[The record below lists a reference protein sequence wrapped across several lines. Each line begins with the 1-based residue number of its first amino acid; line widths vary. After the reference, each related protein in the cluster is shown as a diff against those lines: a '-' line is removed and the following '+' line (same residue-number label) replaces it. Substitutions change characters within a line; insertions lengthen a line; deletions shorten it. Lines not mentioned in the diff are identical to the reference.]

1 MYMAKN
7 VGDKISSVAS
17 HHVTPMYSFTLSAPS
32 AGRKE
37 NEGEKDEE
45 EDEKEEEEEEAALL
59 LTMEICFNNSGDHV

>member
-1 MYMAKN
+1 
-7 VGDKISSVAS
+7 
-17 HHVTPMYSFTLSAPS
+17 MYSFTLSAPS

-45 EDEKEEEEEEAALL
+45 EDEKEEEEEAALL